1 MKWFH
6 CAVRGRSFPQREGET
21 VFRGQF
27 SHTVDPKGR
36 LSIPADFREV
46 LADGFGDKLMVAPNG
61 NALDVYPE
69 RTWKEL
75 EDKVS
80 DLPLLDPDRR
90 KFQYLYLSG
99 GKTVVGALPARQRRA
114 ARRSPREVGVEGRL
128 GMEREAVAHL
138 PVLVDEVAFLLRP
151 RRGGWVVDGT
161 IGMGGHAERL
171 LEAGGGSTRGLGIDR
186 DPEAPG

>member
-1 MKWFH
+1 MKYH
-6 CAVRGRSFPQREGET
+6 EVVSLLGAGRFFSRREGT

-99 GKTVVGALPARQRRA
+99 GKAVVLDPQGRIQIPQNYRERAGLVKDVEIVSMMTYFEIWDKERWTHFQRDNA
-114 ARRSPREVGVEGRL
+114 GPL
-128 GMEREAVAHL
+128 
-138 PVLVDEVAFLLRP
+138 DDLR
-151 RRGGWVVDGT
+151 
-161 IGMGGHAERL
+161 ERL
-171 LEAGGGSTRGLGIDR
+171 ASKGV
-186 DPEAPG
+186 

>member
-6 CAVRGRSFPQREGET
+6 CSVRGRSFPQREGET

-80 DLPLLDPDRR
+80 GLPLLDPDRR

-99 GKTVVGALPARQRRA
+99 GKAVVLDAQGRIQIPQNYRERAGLVKDVEIVSMMTYFEIWDKERWAHFQRDNA
-114 ARRSPREVGVEGRL
+114 GPL
-128 GMEREAVAHL
+128 
-138 PVLVDEVAFLLRP
+138 DDLR
-151 RRGGWVVDGT
+151 
-161 IGMGGHAERL
+161 ERL
-171 LEAGGGSTRGLGIDR
+171 ASKGV
-186 DPEAPG
+186 

>member
-6 CAVRGRSFPQREGET
+6 CSDRGVLSPTRGET

-61 NALDVYPE
+61 DALDVYPE
-69 RTWKEL
+69 RTWKAL

-80 DLPLLDPDRR
+80 ALPLLDPDRR

-99 GKTVVGALPARQRRA
+99 GKIVMLDLQGRIQIPQNYRERAGLVKDVEIDSMMTYFEIWDTERWAHFQRDNA
-114 ARRSPREVGVEGRL
+114 GPL
-128 GMEREAVAHL
+128 
-138 PVLVDEVAFLLRP
+138 DDLR
-151 RRGGWVVDGT
+151 
-161 IGMGGHAERL
+161 ERL
-171 LEAGGGSTRGLGIDR
+171 ALKGV
-186 DPEAPG
+186 

>member
-1 MKWFH
+1 MKSH
-6 CAVRGRSFPQREGET
+6 EVVSLLGPGEILSPTRGET

-46 LADGFGDKLMVAPNG
+46 LADGFGDKLMIAPNG

-75 EDKVS
+75 EGKVS
-80 DLPLLDPDRR
+80 ELPLLDPDRR

-99 GKTVVGALPARQRRA
+99 GKAVMLDPQGRIQIPQNYRERAGLVKDVEIVSMMTYFEIWDKERWAHFQRDNA
-114 ARRSPREVGVEGRL
+114 GPL
-128 GMEREAVAHL
+128 
-138 PVLVDEVAFLLRP
+138 DDLR
-151 RRGGWVVDGT
+151 
-161 IGMGGHAERL
+161 ERL
-171 LEAGGGSTRGLGIDR
+171 ASKGV
-186 DPEAPG
+186 

>member
-1 MKWFH
+1 MKSH
-6 CAVRGRSFPQREGET
+6 EVVSLVGPGEILSPTRGET

-80 DLPLLDPDRR
+80 ELPLLDADRR

-99 GKTVVGALPARQRRA
+99 GKTVVLDPQGRIQIPQNYRERAGLVKEVEIVSMMTYFEIWDRERWAHFQRDNA
-114 ARRSPREVGVEGRL
+114 GPL
-128 GMEREAVAHL
+128 
-138 PVLVDEVAFLLRP
+138 DDLR
-151 RRGGWVVDGT
+151 
-161 IGMGGHAERL
+161 ERL
-171 LEAGGGSTRGLGIDR
+171 ASKGV
-186 DPEAPG
+186 

>member
-1 MKWFH
+1 MKSH
-6 CAVRGRSFPQREGET
+6 EVVSLLGPGEILSPTRGET

-80 DLPLLDPDRR
+80 ELPLLDPDRR

-99 GKTVVGALPARQRRA
+99 GKAVVLDPQGRIQIPQNYRERVGLVKDVEIVSMMTYFEIWDKERWAHFQRDNA
-114 ARRSPREVGVEGRL
+114 GPL
-128 GMEREAVAHL
+128 
-138 PVLVDEVAFLLRP
+138 DDLR
-151 RRGGWVVDGT
+151 
-161 IGMGGHAERL
+161 ERL
-171 LEAGGGSTRGLGIDR
+171 ASKGV
-186 DPEAPG
+186 

>member
-1 MKWFH
+1 MKWFQSSG
-6 CAVRGRSFPQREGET
+6 RGEPSPTRGET

-46 LADGFGDKLMVAPNG
+46 LANGFGDKLMVAPNG

-69 RTWKEL
+69 RTWKAL

-80 DLPLLDPDRR
+80 ELPLLDPDRR

-99 GKTVVGALPARQRRA
+99 GKIVMLDPQGRIQIPQNYRERAGLVKDVEIVSMMTYFEIWDKERWAHFQRDTTGSLDDLRARLA
-114 ARRSPREVGVEGRL
+114 AKGV
-128 GMEREAVAHL
+128 
-138 PVLVDEVAFLLRP
+138 
-151 RRGGWVVDGT
+151 
-161 IGMGGHAERL
+161 
-171 LEAGGGSTRGLGIDR
+171 
-186 DPEAPG
+186 